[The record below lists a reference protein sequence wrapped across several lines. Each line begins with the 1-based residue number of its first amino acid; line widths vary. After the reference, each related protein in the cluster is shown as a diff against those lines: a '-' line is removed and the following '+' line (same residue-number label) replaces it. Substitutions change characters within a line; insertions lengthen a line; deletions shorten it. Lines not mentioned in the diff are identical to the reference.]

1 MYKVTRVRF
10 TIRQRVESV
19 TKARMMVVRVFTEAE
34 EKEARSVYAGYI
46 KEHPEMYF
54 DLQRTESTVETIKRS
69 RTNEPNTKPW

>member
-1 MYKVTRVRF
+1 MHKVTRVKF

-19 TKARMMVVRVFTEAE
+19 TKSRIVVVRVFTEAE
-34 EKEARSVYAGYI
+34 EKEARSVYAGYV

-69 RTNEPNTKPW
+69 KS

>member
-1 MYKVTRVRF
+1 MHKVTRVKF

-19 TKARMMVVRVFTEAE
+19 TKSRMVVVRIFTGAE
-34 EKEARSVYAGYI
+34 ESVARSVYAGYC

-69 RTNEPNTKPW
+69 KS